1 MQSNNIIIPNN
12 LNKRTNTCTPS
23 RKNNNNNITS
33 INTIPHHRSHVST
46 TQACAACKYQR
57 RKCASDCILAPYFPH
72 DRQRQF
78 LNAHR
83 LFGVSNIVKIIRH
96 LDPPARDHAMRTII
110 FQSEARAA
118 DPVGGCYRIIRELEQ
133 QISLV
138 KAELEIVLHQLTLCR
153 AAAARQ
159 VESTPLSSIS
169 GELAWS
175 CNEEAKWGG
184 DCGEND
190 DDEVVV
196 INDVNLWNCMHENT
210 NGYAESIS
218 SSFAAQ
224 DHHRRSLSFD
234 ECNHDMKAILD
245 HLSGDDHDGTHE
257 EFKFDSHG
265 NILPSKNAILTE
277 ENPTFKEE
285 DEPLSYIQDHH
296 DLKAAATFFTLTN
309 CDF

>member
-12 LNKRTNTCTPS
+12 HNKRTTTHYTPS
-23 RKNNNNNITS
+23 KNNNNNNNNNNTS
-33 INTIPHHRSHVST
+33 IHTIPHHRSHAST

-83 LFGVSNIVKIIRH
+83 LFGVSNIVKIIRP
-96 LDPPARDHAMRTII
+96 LDPPAKDHAMRTII

-118 DPVGGCYRIIRELEQ
+118 DPVGGCYRIIRDLEQ

-159 VESTPLSSIS
+159 VASTPPSSIS
-169 GELAWS
+169 GELAGS
-175 CNEEAKWGG
+175 CNKEAKWRG
-184 DCGEND
+184 DCGENE

-196 INDVNLWNCMHENT
+196 IDDVNLWNCMHENT
-210 NGYAESIS
+210 NGYAESTS
-218 SSFAAQ
+218 SSFAAH

-245 HLSGDDHDGTHE
+245 QLSGDDHDGTHE

-265 NILPSKNAILTE
+265 NILVPRFLNLQIMSE
-277 ENPTFKEE
+277 
-285 DEPLSYIQDHH
+285 
-296 DLKAAATFFTLTN
+296 
-309 CDF
+309 